1 LLMNHPLE
9 EPLQAL
15 QREEFEELRRR
26 IRLPFYRVIV
36 DVLFFSAARISEAL
50 MLTRD
55 DIKTVKYRGYDF
67 LLFHLKTLKRKKKK
81 TRKEK
86 RKLQPVRVVPC
97 LKEEVTP
104 ETLSHIAGCRGF
116 IFSSPWRSREALT
129 RQAIFKKLKRIDPRL
144 YPYVF
149 RHSRLTDLACVLNEY
164 ELSQVAGWKLKHKT
178 ARHYIYLNWASIAD
192 KIILKKENLDT
203 DNWES
208 SYVTCYVKGRIL
220 VDPIKIV

>member
-1 LLMNHPLE
+1 MGLIRGKLTDCTVSLTNHSLE
-9 EPLQAL
+9 ERLL
-15 QREEFEELRRR
+15 VLTRSEFEELRRR
-26 IRLPFYRVIV
+26 VQLPFYRVIM
-36 DVLFFSAARISEAL
+36 DILFFSAARISEAL

-67 LLFHLKTLKRKKKK
+67 LLFHLKNLKRRQSEAGL
-81 TRKEK
+81 T
-86 RKLQPVRVVPC
+86 RVVPC

-104 ETLSHIAGCRGF
+104 ETLSHIAACKGF
-116 IFSSPWRSREALT
+116 IFSSPWRSREAMT

-144 YPYVF
+144 YPHVF

-192 KIILKKENLDT
+192 KIIIKKENFG
-203 DNWES
+203 
-208 SYVTCYVKGRIL
+208 YG
-220 VDPIKIV
+220 